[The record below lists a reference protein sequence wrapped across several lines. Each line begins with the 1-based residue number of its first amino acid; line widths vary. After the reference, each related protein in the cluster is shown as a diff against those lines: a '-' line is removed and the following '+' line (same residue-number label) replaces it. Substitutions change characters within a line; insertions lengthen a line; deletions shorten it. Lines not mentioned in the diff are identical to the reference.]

1 MGMGDEVLMIWILAI
16 AAQVGGYAGELK
28 EHLALPP
35 AATLTSDKPAYDMEI
50 CIADA
55 LTVLGTPT
63 SLRDGPDGVVIVASN
78 PMAGTYIASAAIQK
92 TDRGSRVIV
101 RVRGK
106 GWNDRVRDRVQACL

>member
-1 MGMGDEVLMIWILAI
+1 MAVILALVL
-16 AAQVGGYAGELK
+16 AAQAGAYAGELK

-35 AATLTSDKPAYDMEI
+35 SATFSSAKPAYDMEI

-63 SLRDGPDGVVIVASN
+63 VLRDGPSNIVIAASI
-78 PMAGTYIASAAIQK
+78 PMSGTYIASATVLH
-92 TDRGSRVIV
+92 TDEGSRVDL

-106 GWNDRVRDRVQACL
+106 GWNDRMRERIQACL

>member
-1 MGMGDEVLMIWILAI
+1 MVWVIAL
-16 AAQVGGYAGELK
+16 AAQGSAYAGELK

-35 AATLTSDKPAYDMEI
+35 VAELASNKQSYDLEI

-63 SLRDGPDGVVIVASN
+63 ALRDGKDDVVIAAST
-78 PMAGTYIASAAIQK
+78 PMAGTYIASATIVHTEQ
-92 TDRGSRVIV
+92 GSRVDV